1 MTVANEFVKNLG
13 GGGMTN
19 VFVQCDRCPS
29 AAKSAW
35 EKDAL
40 MLLFCGHHGNNHRAA
55 LIGQGWRCTEIAE

>member
-1 MTVANEFVKNLG
+1 M
-13 GGGMTN
+13 N